1 MELSKATLRHFLDL
15 RQHRSTLVEGI
26 STIAIRHLNHVM
38 SAMSRLGFNVLPDD
52 QSADA
57 VFDLIHEDEGI
68 PNDRKSRRIVEFV
81 NVIPWE
87 MYLCLLYVELE
98 GYRSASRRDPGLA
111 FGPLEDLLAKKA
123 AMIEDLKTVRDK
135 VLHPAKGIDLGDAL
149 DSFMDSGAL
158 VDGHYYQ
165 SVFDLQRRLDS
176 YAVWLGASLIQL
188 GTRELTEAAESGQ
201 RIERGRLELLD
212 RARISLATPPPVF
225 NGTFDPDARQ
235 TPFDMQKW
243 AILGLYR
250 EIRLD
255 HPAGLRPDFLRRA
268 KTDAMR
274 MLMRSLVFANEFVN
288 LIDFDKLR
296 SIKTRA
302 ELDTRP
308 LLDLLLDGTSVATD
322 QETQN
327 LFAPWRV
334 SCALLAEPLRL
345 YYQTVEAMP
354 DLRRE
359 AIDEAV
365 GSTAVPTELARF
377 RNLVFHLG
385 GRGEDPDRTEY
396 QFLAQIDG
404 NTLPLRLLPL
414 LLDFFMAV

>member
-1 MELSKATLRHFLDL
+1 MNSRTPRNPAAGSNREGWSF
-15 RQHRSTLVEGI
+15 STEQE
-26 STIAIRHLNHVM
+26 SCWPR
-38 SAMSRLGFNVLPDD
+38 
-52 QSADA
+52 
-57 VFDLIHEDEGI
+57 
-68 PNDRKSRRIVEFV
+68 
-81 NVIPWE
+81 
-87 MYLCLLYVELE
+87 
-98 GYRSASRRDPGLA
+98 
-111 FGPLEDLLAKKA
+111 
-123 AMIEDLKTVRDK
+123 
-135 VLHPAKGIDLGDAL
+135 PA
-149 DSFMDSGAL
+149 
-158 VDGHYYQ
+158 
-165 SVFDLQRRLDS
+165 
-176 YAVWLGASLIQL
+176 
-188 GTRELTEAAESGQ
+188 
-201 RIERGRLELLD
+201 
-212 RARISLATPPPVF
+212 LATPPTVF
-225 NGTFDPDARQ
+225 NGSFDPSARQ
-235 TPFDMQKW
+235 TPFDLQKW
-243 AILGLYR
+243 AILGLYQ

-255 HPAGLRPDFLRRA
+255 HPAGPRPEFLRRA

-302 ELDTRP
+302 DLDTRP
-308 LLDLLLDGTSVATD
+308 LLELLLDGTPIATD
-322 QETQN
+322 QEAQN

-365 GSTAVPTELARF
+365 GSMAVPAELARF

-385 GRGEDPDRTEY
+385 GGGEDPDATDY

-404 NTLPLRLLPL
+404 GTLPLRLLPL